1 MNTHAALRGFQQ
13 MGFETRLLYD
23 TKELADATLGDMIVG
38 SVGRVKGLLGMK
50 KNVISDSMV

>member
-1 MNTHAALRGFQQ
+1 